1 MRNKIFIVFTILMFS
16 ELFASG
22 GSVYTRYGLGDLYL
36 YNSARKLSL
45 GGIGTA
51 ILDNEIVN
59 LNNPATWSAM
69 DNTKF
74 GASMLSNFSIIS
86 DENFNASYSQVKFT
100 GFHLG
105 LPVQRD
111 YGIGFVIGIIPFS
124 TINYDVQNSYTSG
137 QVNNYQQ
144 DFIGS
149 GGLSKAFFGFSYI
162 LPLDI
167 SIGAT
172 LDYYTGNAK
181 YQTTIIYDGTSDFS
195 NSNFTSEFKY
205 KGLGTTLGL
214 LTPNLA
220 SIFNSDRINN
230 VRLGVSYEI
239 SGKLN
244 TDSSGIATTAI
255 GETVFEAQSF
265 YTKMPKKLSI
275 GLNFNFDKLIVNL
288 DYVNQPWSK
297 YRQNEKPSSYL
308 SDLNR
313 YSIGVEFDPNSKKYG
328 TFWELVKYRGGL
340 SYEQSQYTIKGLKV
354 NQVGIHTGMSFP
366 LGLENT
372 IDVGLMYGIR
382 GTTEN
387 NLLKEKIFQASFTI
401 NLGELWFIRPDR

>member
-220 SIFNSDRINN
+220 SIFNSDKINN

-255 GETVFEAQSF
+255 GETVF
-265 YTKMPKKLSI
+265 
-275 GLNFNFDKLIVNL
+275 
-288 DYVNQPWSK
+288 
-297 YRQNEKPSSYL
+297 
-308 SDLNR
+308 
-313 YSIGVEFDPNSKKYG
+313 
-328 TFWELVKYRGGL
+328 
-340 SYEQSQYTIKGLKV
+340 
-354 NQVGIHTGMSFP
+354 
-366 LGLENT
+366 
-372 IDVGLMYGIR
+372 
-382 GTTEN
+382 
-387 NLLKEKIFQASFTI
+387 
-401 NLGELWFIRPDR
+401 